1 MIKILLPIL
10 LFAVITVGLTGFATS
25 SNAQTVSSSNN
36 PHIDAKTVYEQKSA
50 VLGNDIRHFV
60 VLIPNEA
67 HESLNQPKNQ
77 YPLADQAYIPQ
88 DITVNRGTSVTWL
101 SGDVDH
107 VHTIKFQAPNPENL
121 AATEKFQAPAPTA
134 SASGSEG
141 DEKSPST
148 LPGFVSVTFNQL
160 GKYSYYEDNVNDQD
174 TAFVMRGTVNVVD
187 SNQKTPIS
195 NSSLTQPIK
204 TAGVLMVPSKDLQT
218 ISSTLKNNGI
228 TVLSDYT
235 FADLRGGQKG
245 TGKTQAIIVWGSDK
259 DNVDQALLPII
270 DVAKGL
276 PYS

>member
-1 MIKILLPIL
+1 MIKIVLPIL
-10 LFAVITVGLTGFATS
+10 LFSVITIGLACFATS
-25 SNAQTVSSSNN
+25 ANAQAVNNNNN
-36 PHIDAKTVYEQKSA
+36 PHIDAKTIFEQKSA

-60 VLIPNEA
+60 VLIPDEA

-77 YPLADQAYIPQ
+77 YPLANQAYIPQ

-107 VHTIKFQAPNPENL
+107 DHTVKFQTPNPQNL
-121 AATEKFQAPAPTA
+121 PATGVFPF
-134 SASGSEG
+134 
-141 DEKSPST
+141 
-148 LPGFVSVTFNQL
+148 PGYVTVTFNQP

-204 TAGVLMVPSKDLQT
+204 TAGVLMVPSKDLPT
-218 ISSTLKNNGI
+218 ISSTLKSSGI
-228 TVLSDYT
+228 STLSDYT
-235 FADLRGGQKG
+235 FTDLRGGQKG
-245 TGKTQAIIVWGSDK
+245 TGKTQTIVVWGSDK
-259 DNVDQALLPII
+259 DNVDQAILPII

>member
-1 MIKILLPIL
+1 MIKIVLPIL
-10 LFAVITVGLTGFATS
+10 LFSVITIGLSCFATS
-25 SNAQTVSSSNN
+25 ANAQAVNN
-36 PHIDAKTVYEQKSA
+36 NSPHVDAKTIFEQKSA

-77 YPLADQAYIPQ
+77 YPLANQAYIPQ

-107 VHTIKFQAPNPENL
+107 VHIIKFQAPNPGNL
-121 AATEKFQAPAPTA
+121 VATEKFQAPAPTA
-134 SASGSEG
+134 SASDSEG

-148 LPGFVSVTFNQL
+148 LPGFVSVTYNQP
-160 GKYSYYEDNVNDQD
+160 GKYSYFEDNVNDQD
-174 TAFVMRGTVNVVD
+174 TGFVMRGTVNVVD

-228 TVLSDYT
+228 STLSEYT
-235 FADLRGGQKG
+235 FTDLRGGQKG
-245 TGKTQAIIVWGSDK
+245 TGKTQTIVVWGSDK
-259 DNVDQALLPII
+259 DNVGQAILPII